1 MPQPHIFKVIKLVE
15 ADEGTYEEQNN
26 VQTLGMGISPSEAME
41 KLLTLEV
48 SEKERQKMMQVV
60 FEKAGWKKDLF
71 SAIAPTRDFFL
82 GNHDV
87 FDEYQIQGDY
97 EDAII
102 LAKLHE
108 SFTGYS
114 LILFNFA
121 IAHSALT
128 RSRAGFQQ
136 RNMRS
141 YYGHSAT
148 RDETPQPRG
157 GFNINPLSS
166 RK

>member
-1 MPQPHIFKVIKLVE
+1 MNEIQ
-15 ADEGTYEEQNN
+15 DEDYEDQNN
-26 VQTLGMGISPSEAME
+26 VGDITNSGISPSETVE
-41 KLLTLEV
+41 KLLTLGIA
-48 SEKERQKMMQVV
+48 EKDRQELICKVY
-60 FEKAGWKKDLF
+60 EDAGWSKDLF
-71 SAIAPTRDFFL
+71 ASISPTREFFL
-82 GNHDV
+82 GNHTV

-102 LAKLHE
+102 LAKLHP
-108 SFTGYS
+108 SFTGYA

-128 RSRAGFQQ
+128 RSRNGFQQ

-148 RDETPQPRG
+148 KDETPQTKG

>member
-1 MPQPHIFKVIKLVE
+1 MVE
-15 ADEGTYEEQNN
+15 EENYSEQNN
-26 VQTLGMGISPSEAME
+26 VEALNMGVSPSEAME

-48 SEKERQKMMQVV
+48 SESERQKIMQLV
-60 FEKAGWKKDLF
+60 FTNAGWQKDLF
-71 SAIAPTRDFFL
+71 SAIAPTREFFL
-82 GNHDV
+82 GNHNI

-102 LAKLHE
+102 LAKLHP

-128 RSRAGFQQ
+128 RSRGGMQQ
-136 RNMRS
+136 KNMRS
-141 YYGHSAT
+141 YYGHTAT